1 MDPTREALDKGKL
14 TSLNAS
20 LVRGVVVMKGR
31 AGDNLK
37 NILGVRSI
45 PVLMPETRLGRLIM
59 IQTHKQ
65 DHKRDPRDAMSRSR
79 RDAWIVSARQ
89 LAKSVIK
96 SCPICR
102 LNSTRLVTQL
112 MGQIPSYML
121 YPCPPFTN
129 TSLDFCGPFV
139 VKGMGN
145 SRVTHKCWGLVFV
158 CLNTK
163 ATKLFASPG
172 YSTDDF
178 LTTYTKFV
186 SNFGTPSQIILD
198 LG

>member
-1 MDPTREALDKGKL
+1 MVAKHIQYFVSMDLTRQAFDKGKL

-121 YPCPPFTN
+121 YPCPPFTESGFLQTICSQGN
-129 TSLDFCGPFV
+129 GQQQGDPQMLGIVFCL
-139 VKGMGN
+139 
-145 SRVTHKCWGLVFV
+145 S
-158 CLNTK
+158 
-163 ATKLFASPG
+163 
-172 YSTDDF
+172 
-178 LTTYTKFV
+178 
-186 SNFGTPSQIILD
+186 
-198 LG
+198 